1 MGGYVKF
8 AHISD
13 THIKNLKYHYEYR
26 VIFEQLYQSLREEKV
41 DYIVHCGDVAHT
53 KTQISPEYVEMC
65 SQFFESLADIAPTYA
80 ILGNHDGNLK
90 NSSRQDALTPI
101 FNALN
106 HPDLHLLK
114 DSGET
119 NIDDKFCL
127 NVLSV
132 FDRDNWIKPTD
143 TDKINIALYHG
154 SISNCKTDINWTMT
168 NGEDDLSI
176 FKDFDFSMLG
186 DIHRRQF
193 LDEAG
198 RVWYAGSTVQQNHG
212 ETNDKGILIWDIK
225 SKDEWEIEPVVFVN
239 PKPFVTIELTAKGR
253 MPRGANVPEGARLR
267 IVSNNNLPLNVMKRA
282 MDIAKHRFKPEVVTF
297 LNRAAG
303 ERSDVTDLTDNLKTE
318 NLRDINIQEELMDEY
333 LKDYQADAP
342 TMEKVYE
349 LNRKYKKMVEDED
362 DISRNVNWKLTNFEF
377 DNLFNYG
384 EGNNIS
390 FDALGGITGVFGKNF
405 SGKSSI
411 IDAVLWTLFNT
422 TSKNE
427 RKNLNVINQN
437 RDFCRGKIT
446 IDVGHLTYTVERTA
460 EKYTKRLKGEE
471 TLEAKTDLNFE
482 VHDSVSDEI
491 TSLNG
496 LSRNLTDANIR
507 KHFGE
512 CEDFLISSMSAQHG
526 ALAFIDEGSTRRK
539 EIIAKFLDLEIFEKK
554 FKIAKEDSTDLKGA
568 LKRLEARNY
577 DEELL
582 VAAAALEDKRL
593 ILSNH
598 ERECTARKAEI
609 ATLAQSCEELKASIQ
624 AIPADVINVADT
636 KREIRKRNMQATSLL
651 LANKQH
657 GEGLKA
663 CRETTEKIDEYL
675 LKINIEK
682 LTQQQGAIDE
692 LKIQHQT
699 NQSQLD
705 EYQQE
710 ILNIEKKS
718 KLLDGIP
725 CGTEYP
731 SCKFIRDANV
741 AVANLSHTAASRQ
754 ASKTTVESIR
764 GKIESLRPDFVSDQ
778 IKKHTTITEKRNTT
792 IHEIAELNLSI
803 ERNQASVERI
813 NYELRDLEE
822 QKQKYEENKEA
833 IENFEEFSAELDRCG
848 AKLAAA
854 EVQLDV
860 CQNETLEMYKAV
872 GSLEQKVESTT
883 AQKQEYIGLQEEY
896 AAYDLYMR
904 CMHTSGIAYD
914 IIKRKLPVINQEIAK
929 VLANIV
935 DFEIF
940 FEDSGKKFDIFIK
953 HPRHEPRPIEMASGA
968 EKTMGAMAIRL
979 ALLSVSSL
987 PKSDLFILDE
997 PGTALDEENMEGF
1010 IRILELIKVYFKN
1023 VLLISHLDSLKDCV
1037 DMQVV
1042 IEKKDGYARVNQ

>member
-1 MGGYVKF
+1 VKF

-26 VIFEQLYQSLREEKV
+26 VVFEQLYEKLREENV

-106 HPDLHLLK
+106 HPNLHLLK

-119 NIDDKFCL
+119 VLDDTFCL

-132 FDRDNWIKPTD
+132 FDRDRWMTPTD

-168 NGEDDLSI
+168 NGEDELSI
-176 FKDFDFSMLG
+176 FEDYDFAMLG
-186 DIHRRQF
+186 DIHRRQH
-193 LDEAG
+193 LDEVG

-225 SKDEWEIEPVVFVN
+225 SKDDWEIEPHVFIN
-239 PKPFVTIELTAKGR
+239 PKPFVTLELTTKGR
-253 MPRGANVPEGARLR
+253 MPKGADVPPGARLR
-267 IVSNNNLPLNVMKRA
+267 IVSNNNLPLSVMKRA
-282 MDIAKHRFKPEVVTF
+282 TDIAKHRFKPEVVTF

-303 ERSDVTDLTDNLKTE
+303 TRGDVTELTDNLKTE
-318 NLRDINIQEELMDEY
+318 NLRDINVQEELMDEY
-333 LKDYQADAP
+333 LKDYQVDSS
-342 TMEKVYE
+342 TMEKIYE
-349 LNRKYKKMVEDED
+349 LNRKYKKLVEDND

-384 EGNNIS
+384 EGNNVG
-390 FDALGGITGVFGKNF
+390 FDKLNGITGVFGKNF

-437 RDFCRGKIT
+437 RDSARGKLT
-446 IDVGHLTYTVERTA
+446 IDVGHYTYTVERTA

-471 TLEAKTDLNFE
+471 TIEAKTDLNFE
-482 VHDSVSDEI
+482 VYDNVANET

-496 LSRNLTDANIR
+496 LSRIHTDSNIR
-507 KHFGE
+507 KHFGA

-554 FKIAKEDSTDLKGA
+554 FKFAKDDSTDLKGA
-568 LKRLEARNY
+568 LKRLESRNY
-577 DEELL
+577 DEELEEAVVL
-582 VAAAALEDKRL
+582 LDAKRVEVAG
-593 ILSNH
+593 H
-598 ERECTARKAEI
+598 ESECTLLKEEI
-609 ATLAQSCEELKASIQ
+609 EQTNNSCEELRNSIE
-624 AIPADVINVADT
+624 AIPEEIINVVDT
-636 KREIRKRNMQATSLL
+636 KREIKKKQIQAHSLEAENKQYTEDLHTKREISVKIEEYLSTTNSDTLNEQMQAIDCL
-651 LANKQH
+651 
-657 GEGLKA
+657 
-663 CRETTEKIDEYL
+663 TE
-675 LKINIEK
+675 
-682 LTQQQGAIDE
+682 QR
-692 LKIQHQT
+692 
-699 NQSQLD
+699 S
-705 EYQQE
+705 EYQSSMDGLLQQ
-710 ILNIEKKS
+710 IGDIEKKS
-718 KLLDGIP
+718 HLLDGIP
-725 CGTEYP
+725 CGTQY
-731 SCKFIRDANV
+731 SQCKFIRDAHV
-741 AVANLSHTAASRQ
+741 AVANLPHVDKEHKSAQMKVSL
-754 ASKTTVESIR
+754 VEK
-764 GKIESLRPDFVSDQ
+764 KIASLRPDFVRDRLEKYNA
-778 IKKHTTITEKRNTT
+778 IIEKKNSVT
-792 IHEIAELNLSI
+792 HEIADLNLSI
-803 ERNQASVERI
+803 ERNQTSIERI
-813 NYELRDLEE
+813 KYELKDLEE
-822 QKQKYEENKEA
+822 KKEKYEENKEV
-833 IENFEEFSAELDRCG
+833 IENFEEFTTELSACMT
-848 AKLAAA
+848 KLETAS
-854 EVQLDV
+854 VKYDS
-860 CQNETLEMYKAV
+860 CQQQTLELYKDV
-872 GSLEQKVESTT
+872 GSMEQKVESVKE
-883 AQKQEYIGLQEEY
+883 QKQEYKDLQEEFS
-896 AAYDLYMR
+896 AYDLYMR
-904 CMHTSGIAYD
+904 CMHSSGIAYD

-953 HPRHEPRPIEMASGA
+953 HPRHDARPIEMASGA
-968 EKTMGAMAIRL
+968 EKTMGAMALRL

-1037 DMQVV
+1037 DMQIV
-1042 IEKKDGYARVNQ
+1042 IEKKSGYAKVNQ

>member
-1 MGGYVKF
+1 VKF

-26 VIFEQLYQSLREEKV
+26 VIFEQLYEKLREEDV

-106 HPDLHLLK
+106 HPNLHLLK

-119 NIDDKFCL
+119 NLDDTFCL

-132 FDRDNWIKPTD
+132 FDRDRWIKPTD
-143 TDKINIALYHG
+143 DSKINIALYHG

-168 NGEDDLSI
+168 YGEDELNI
-176 FKDFDFSMLG
+176 FDDFDFAMLG

-193 LDEAG
+193 LDPAG

-212 ETNDKGILIWDIK
+212 ETNDKGILIWEIK
-225 SKDEWEIEPVVFVN
+225 SKDDWEIEPHVFIN
-239 PKPFVTIELTAKGR
+239 PKPFVTLELTTKGR
-253 MPRGANVPEGARLR
+253 MPRNATVPPGARLR

-303 ERSDVTDLTDNLKTE
+303 ERGDVSEITDTLKAE
-318 NLRDINIQEELMDEY
+318 NLRDINIQEELIDEY
-333 LKDYQADAP
+333 LRDYQVDAP
-342 TMEKVYE
+342 TLEKVYE
-349 LNRKYKKMVEDED
+349 LNRKYKKAVEDNN

-377 DNLFNYG
+377 DDLFNYG
-384 EGNNIS
+384 EGNNVS
-390 FDALGGITGVFGKNF
+390 FDKLNGITGVFGKNF

-437 RDFCRGKIT
+437 KESCRGKLT
-446 IDVGHLTYTVERTA
+446 IDVGHHTYTVERTA
-460 EKYTKRLKGEE
+460 EKYIKRLKGEE
-471 TLEAKTDLNFE
+471 TTEAKTDLNFE
-482 VHDSVSDEI
+482 VYDQATGAT

-496 LSRNLTDANIR
+496 LSRIHTDANIR

-512 CEDFLISSMSAQHG
+512 CEDFLISSMASQHG
-526 ALAFIDEGSTRRK
+526 ALSFIDEGSTRRK

-568 LKRLEARNY
+568 IRRLESRDY
-577 DEELL
+577 DEEFQIATSELN
-582 VAAAALEDKRL
+582 DKRKFL
-593 ILSNH
+593 KRNENKCENFKLDI
-598 ERECTARKAEI
+598 ERAKEDCVK
-609 ATLAQSCEELKASIQ
+609 LQDSIS
-624 AIPADVINVADT
+624 AIPAEVIDVVGT
-636 KREIRKRNMQATSLL
+636 RKEIRNRTAQIVSLESANERHDSNISEKRNI
-651 LANKQH
+651 
-657 GEGLKA
+657 LK
-663 CRETTEKIDEYL
+663 KIEDYISKVDFDI
-675 LKINIEK
+675 LK
-682 LTQQQGAIDE
+682 TQQQEIIDMQRRKE
-692 LKIQHQT
+692 KEQSGLDKII
-699 NQSQLD
+699 S
-705 EYQQE
+705 E
-710 ILNIEKKS
+710 IKEIDKKA

-725 CGTEYP
+725 CGSEYP
-731 SCKFIRDANV
+731 QCKFISDANV
-741 AVANLSHTAASRQ
+741 AVASLPRI
-754 ASKTTVESIR
+754 VESR
-764 GKIESLRPDFVSDQ
+764 GTSVDAVDTLDKKIKSMRPDLVSTQ
-778 IKKHTTITEKRNTT
+778 IDKYQKVLEKKSSLAS
-792 IHEIAELNLSI
+792 EIADCALSI
-803 ERNQASVERI
+803 EMNHASIERVG
-813 NYELRDLEE
+813 YELKELEN
-822 QKQKYEENKEA
+822 KRAIYEENKEA
-833 IENFEEFSAELDRCG
+833 IENFEEFTAELERCSI
-848 AKLAAA
+848 KL
-854 EVQLDV
+854 EKLEDKFEE
-860 CQNETLEMYKAV
+860 CQTDTLEFYKHV
-872 GSLEQKVESTT
+872 GSLEQKVENIQE
-883 AQKQEYIGLQEEY
+883 QKKEYIGLQEEY

-904 CMHTSGIAYD
+904 AMHTSGIAYD

-953 HPRHEPRPIEMASGA
+953 HPRHDARPIEMASGA
-968 EKTMGAMAIRL
+968 EKTMGAMALRL

>member
-1 MGGYVKF
+1 VKF

-26 VIFEQLYQSLREEKV
+26 VIFEQLYEKLREEKV

-53 KTQISPEYVEMC
+53 KTQISPEYVDMC
-65 SQFFESLADIAPTYA
+65 SQFFENLANIAPTYV

-106 HPDLHLLK
+106 NPNLHLLK
-114 DSGET
+114 ESGET
-119 NIDDKFCL
+119 NINDEVCL

-132 FDRDNWIKPTD
+132 FDRDNWIRPTNSD
-143 TDKINIALYHG
+143 RINIALYHG
-154 SISNCKTDINWTMT
+154 SISNCKTDVGWVML
-168 NGEDDLSI
+168 NGEDTMEI
-176 FKDFDFSMLG
+176 FDGFDFAMLG
-186 DIHRRQF
+186 DIHRRQI
-193 LDEAG
+193 LDKVG
-198 RVWYAGSTVQQNHG
+198 RIWYAGSTVQQNHG
-212 ETNDKGILIWDIK
+212 ETNDKGILVWDIQ
-225 SKDEWEIEPVVFVN
+225 SKDDWDVEPFVFKN
-239 PKPFVTIELTAKGR
+239 PKPFITLELTPKGR
-253 MPRGANVPEGARLR
+253 MPKGANVPEGARLR
-267 IVSNNNLPLNVMKRA
+267 IVSHNNLPLNIMKRA
-282 MDIAKHRFKPEVVTF
+282 IDIAKHRFKPEVVTF

-303 ERSDVTDLTDNLKTE
+303 QRGNVTELTDTLKTE

-333 LKDYQADAP
+333 LKDFQVDAS

-349 LNRKYKKMVEDED
+349 LNRKYKKVVEDND
-362 DISRNVNWKLTNFEF
+362 DISRNVNWKLTSFEF

-384 EGNNIS
+384 EGNS
-390 FDALGGITGVFGKNF
+390 VTFDDLNGITGIFGKNY

-411 IDAVLWTLFNT
+411 VDAVLWTLFNT

-437 RDFCRGKIT
+437 KESCRGKLT
-446 IDVGHLTYTVERTA
+446 INVGHLTYTIERTA
-460 EKYTKRLKGEE
+460 EKYIKRLKGEE

-482 VHDSVSDEI
+482 VYDQVSGEI

-496 LSRNLTDANIR
+496 LSRPLTDTNIR
-507 KHFGE
+507 RHFGAS
-512 CEDFLISSMSAQHG
+512 EDFLISSMASQHG

-554 FKIAKEDSTDLKGA
+554 FKLSKEDSTDLKGA

-577 DEELL
+577 DEEIEEASGDLQAKRGEL
-582 VAAAALEDKRL
+582 SVHEQECGSLKEEIEHIAA
-593 ILSNH
+593 
-598 ERECTARKAEI
+598 T
-609 ATLAQSCEELKASIQ
+609 CEELRNSIE
-624 AIPADVINVADT
+624 AIPEEVINVVDT
-636 KREIRKRNMQATSLL
+636 KREIRKKQIQIASLQS
-651 LANKQH
+651 ANKQYSVD
-657 GEGLKA
+657 LSVK
-663 CRETTEKIDEYL
+663 RSISEKIEEYL
-675 LKINIEK
+675 GKINIDV
-682 LTQQQGAIDE
+682 LTEQQGIVDGLRTQKTEKEDLLA
-692 LKIQHQT
+692 
-699 NQSQLD
+699 QLVGD
-705 EYQQE
+705 
-710 ILNIEKKS
+710 IEDIERKS

-725 CGTEYP
+725 CGTDYP
-731 SCKFIRDANV
+731 QCKFIRDANI
-741 AVANLSHTAASRQ
+741 AVANLPH
-754 ASKTTVESIR
+754 VEEQQGDAKGEIHSLKK
-764 GKIESLRPDFVSDQ
+764 KIQSMRPDFIFKQ
-778 IKKHTTITEKRNTT
+778 IDKYSMVTEKRSGLIN
-792 IHEIAELNLSI
+792 EIADFNLSI
-803 ERNQASVERI
+803 EKNQTSIERLG
-813 NYELRDLEE
+813 YELKDLEE
-822 QKQKYEENKEA
+822 KKNKYEENKEA
-833 IENFEEFSAELDRCG
+833 IENFEEFTTELDACNSKLEKAE
-848 AKLAAA
+848 AKYEL
-854 EVQLDV
+854 
-860 CQNETLEMYKAV
+860 CQEQTLELYKEV
-872 GSLEQKVESTT
+872 GSMEQKVESVRE
-883 AQKQEYIGLQEEY
+883 QKQEYVNLQEEY
-896 AAYDLYMR
+896 SAYDLYMR

-968 EKTMGAMAIRL
+968 EKTLCAMALRL

-1037 DMQVV
+1037 DMQIV
-1042 IEKKDGYARVNQ
+1042 IEKKSGYARVNQ

>member
-1 MGGYVKF
+1 MKF

-26 VIFEQLYQSLREEKV
+26 VIFEQLYKKLKEEEV
-41 DYIVHCGDVAHT
+41 DYIVHCGDIAHT

-65 SQFFESLADIAPTYA
+65 SQFFENLADIAPTYA

-101 FNALN
+101 FNALK
-106 HPDLHLLK
+106 HPNLHLLK
-114 DSGET
+114 ESGET
-119 NIDDKFCL
+119 NINDNVCL

-132 FDRDNWIKPTD
+132 FDRENWVKPTNS
-143 TDKINIALYHG
+143 DKINIALYHG
-154 SISNCKTDINWTMT
+154 SISNCKTDVGWVML
-168 NGEDDLSI
+168 NGEDTMEI
-176 FKDFDFSMLG
+176 FDGFDFAMLG
-186 DIHRRQF
+186 DIHRRQI
-193 LDEAG
+193 LDDAG
-198 RVWYAGSTVQQNHG
+198 RIWYAGSTVQQNHG
-212 ETNDKGILIWDIK
+212 ETNDKGILIWNIQSEADW
-225 SKDEWEIEPVVFVN
+225 DVEPIVFKN
-239 PKPFVTIELTAKGR
+239 PKPFITLELTPKGR
-253 MPRGANVPEGARLR
+253 MPKGASIPEGARLR
-267 IVSNNNLPLNVMKRA
+267 LVSNNNLPLNVMKRA

-303 ERSDVTDLTDNLKTE
+303 ERGNVSDITDTLKTE

-333 LKDYQADAP
+333 LKDFQVDAS

-349 LNRKYKKMVEDED
+349 LNRKYKKVVEDND
-362 DISRNVNWKLTNFEF
+362 DISRNVNWKLKNFEF
-377 DNLFNYG
+377 ENLFNYG
-384 EGNNIS
+384 GSNS
-390 FDALGGITGVFGKNF
+390 VCFDELNGITGIFGKNF

-437 RDFCRGKIT
+437 KDSCKGKLT
-446 IDVGHLTYTVERTA
+446 IDVGHLTYTIERTA

-471 TLEAKTDLNFE
+471 TMEAKTDLNFE
-482 VHDSVSDEI
+482 VYDQVSGDT

-496 LSRNLTDANIR
+496 LSRPLTDANIR
-507 KHFGE
+507 RHFGA
-512 CEDFLISSMSAQHG
+512 CEDFLISSMASQHG

-554 FKIAKEDSTDLKGA
+554 FKLSKDDSVDLKGA

-577 DEELL
+577 DEEIEE
-582 VAAAALEDKRL
+582 A
-593 ILSNH
+593 SG
-598 ERECTARKAEI
+598 
-609 ATLAQSCEELKASIQ
+609 ELKAKRSELSTHEQECDSLKEEIAHIAVTCEDLRNSIE
-624 AIPADVINVADT
+624 AIPEEIINVVDT
-636 KREIRKRNMQATSLL
+636 KREIRKKKIQIASLQS
-651 LANKQH
+651 ANKQH
-657 GEGLKA
+657 SVDLSVK
-663 CRETTEKIDEYL
+663 RSISEKIEEYL
-675 LKINIEK
+675 GKINIDVLKEQQGLVDGLRTQKTEK
-682 LTQQQGAIDE
+682 EDVLTQLVG
-692 LKIQHQT
+692 
-699 NQSQLD
+699 
-705 EYQQE
+705 E
-710 ILNIEKKS
+710 IADIERKS

-725 CGTEYP
+725 CGVDYP
-731 SCKFIRDANV
+731 QCKFIRDANI
-741 AVANLSHTAASRQ
+741 AVSNLPHVEEQHIAAKGEAHSLI
-754 ASKTTVESIR
+754 K
-764 GKIESLRPDFVSDQ
+764 KIQSMRPDFIFEQ
-778 IKKHTTITEKRNTT
+778 IDKYNVVTEKRSGLIN
-792 IHEIAELNLSI
+792 EIADFNLSI
-803 ERNQASVERI
+803 EKNQASIERLG
-813 NYELRDLEE
+813 YELKDLNE
-822 QKQKYEENKEA
+822 KKNKYEENKEA
-833 IENFEEFSAELDRCG
+833 IENFEEFTTELDACN
-848 AKLAAA
+848 AKLETA
-854 EVQLDV
+854 EAKYGL
-860 CQNETLEMYKAV
+860 CQEQTLELYKDV
-872 GSLEQKVESTT
+872 GSMEQKVESVRE
-883 AQKQEYIGLQEEY
+883 QKQEYLNLQEEY
-896 AAYDLYMR
+896 SAYDLYMR

-968 EKTMGAMAIRL
+968 EKTLCAMALRL

-1037 DMQVV
+1037 DMQIV
-1042 IEKKDGYARVNQ
+1042 IEKKAGYARVNQ

>member
-1 MGGYVKF
+1 MKF

-26 VIFEQLYQSLREEKV
+26 VIFEQLYEKLREEDV

-106 HPDLHLLK
+106 HPNLHLLK

-119 NIDDKFCL
+119 VLDDTFCL

-132 FDRDNWIKPTD
+132 FDRDRWIKPTD

-154 SISNCKTDINWTMT
+154 SISNCKTDINWTMI
-168 NGEDDLSI
+168 NGEDELNI
-176 FKDFDFSMLG
+176 FEDYDFAMLG

-193 LDEAG
+193 LDEEG

-212 ETNDKGILIWDIK
+212 ETNDKGILIWEIK
-225 SKDEWEIEPVVFVN
+225 SKDDWEIEPHVFIN
-239 PKPFVTIELTAKGR
+239 PKPFVTLELTAKGR
-253 MPRGANVPEGARLR
+253 MPRNAEVPEGARLR

-303 ERSDVTDLTDNLKTE
+303 ERGNVTEITDTLRTE

-333 LKDYQADAP
+333 LKDFQVDSS
-342 TMEKVYE
+342 TVEKIYE
-349 LNRKYKKMVEDED
+349 LNRKYKKLVEDDD
-362 DISRNVNWKLTNFEF
+362 DISRNVNWKLREFEF

-384 EGNNIS
+384 EGNS
-390 FDALGGITGVFGKNF
+390 VLFDELNGITGIFGKNF

-411 IDAVLWTLFNT
+411 VDAVLWTLFNT

-437 RDFCRGKIT
+437 KESCRGKLT
-446 IDVGHLTYTVERTA
+446 IDVGHLTYTIERTA

-471 TLEAKTDLNFE
+471 TMEAKTDLNFE
-482 VHDSVSDEI
+482 VYDQASDNT

-496 LSRNLTDANIR
+496 LSRIHTDNNIR
-507 KHFGE
+507 RHFGASD
-512 CEDFLISSMSAQHG
+512 DFLISSMASQHG

-554 FKIAKEDSTDLKGA
+554 FKLSKDDSTDLKGA
-568 LKRLEARNY
+568 LKRLESRDY
-577 DEELL
+577 DEEL
-582 VAAAALEDKRL
+582 EDASDELQAKRSE
-593 ILSNH
+593 LSAH
-598 ERECTARKAEI
+598 EQGCNNLKSEI
-609 ATLAQSCEELKASIQ
+609 EQITSTCKDLHNSIE
-624 AIPADVINVADT
+624 AIPEEVINVVDT
-636 KREIRKRNMQATSLL
+636 KREIRKKQIQIASFQS
-651 LANKQH
+651 ANNQH
-657 GEGLKA
+657 AVDLSEKRLIS
-663 CRETTEKIDEYL
+663 EKIERYL
-675 LKINIEK
+675 AKINIEV
-682 LTQQQGAIDE
+682 LNE
-692 LKIQHQT
+692 H
-699 NQSQLD
+699 
-705 EYQQE
+705 QE
-710 ILNIEKKS
+710 IVDDLRTEKIEKEDLLAQLFGDIEAIERKS

-725 CGTEYP
+725 CGTDYP
-731 SCKFIRDANV
+731 QCKFIRDANI
-741 AVANLSHTAASRQ
+741 AVANLPH
-754 ASKTTVESIR
+754 VEEQQGSAT
-764 GKIESLRPDFVSDQ
+764 GEVTSLEKKIQSMRPDFIFDQ
-778 IKKHTTITEKRNTT
+778 IDKYRKVTEKRAGLIN
-792 IHEIAELNLSI
+792 EIADFTLSI
-803 ERNQASVERI
+803 EKNQTSIERLG
-813 NYELRDLEE
+813 YELKGLEE
-822 QKQKYEENKEA
+822 KKNKYEENKEA
-833 IENFEEFSAELDRCG
+833 IENFEEFTTELDACN
-848 AKLAAA
+848 AKLEKA
-854 EVQLDV
+854 EAKYGLHQE
-860 CQNETLEMYKAV
+860 QTLELYKDV
-872 GSLEQKVESTT
+872 GSMEQKVQSIRE
-883 AQKQEYIGLQEEY
+883 QKQEYVDLQEEY
-896 AAYDLYMR
+896 SAYDLYMR

-968 EKTMGAMAIRL
+968 EKTLCAMALRL

-997 PGTALDEENMEGF
+997 PGTSLDEENMEGF

-1037 DMQVV
+1037 DMQIV
-1042 IEKKDGYARVNQ
+1042 IEKKSGYARVNQ

>member
-1 MGGYVKF
+1 VKF

-26 VIFEQLYQSLREEKV
+26 IIFEQLYEKLREENV

-65 SQFFESLADIAPTYA
+65 SQFFENLADIAPTYA

-106 HPDLHLLK
+106 HPNLHLLK

-119 NIDDKFCL
+119 VLDDTFCL

-132 FDRDNWIKPTD
+132 FDRDRWMTPTD

-168 NGEDDLSI
+168 NGEDELSI
-176 FKDFDFSMLG
+176 FEDYDFAMLG
-186 DIHRRQF
+186 DIHRRQY

-225 SKDEWEIEPVVFVN
+225 SKDDWEIEPHVFIN
-239 PKPFVTIELTAKGR
+239 PKPFVTLELTAKGR
-253 MPRGANVPEGARLR
+253 MPRGASIPDGARLR

-303 ERSDVTDLTDNLKTE
+303 ERGDVTEITDSLKTE
-318 NLRDINIQEELMDEY
+318 NLRNINIQEELMDEY
-333 LKDYQADAP
+333 LKEYQVEAS
-342 TMEKVYE
+342 TLEKVYE

-362 DISRNVNWKLTNFEF
+362 DISRNVNWKLSNFKF
-377 DNLFNYG
+377 DNLFNFG
-384 EGNNIS
+384 EDNSVN
-390 FDALGGITGVFGKNF
+390 FEELNGITGIFGKNY

-427 RKNLNVINQN
+427 RKNLNVINQHK
-437 RDFCRGKIT
+437 DSCRGCLT
-446 IDVGHLTYTVERTA
+446 IEVGHLTYTVERTA
-460 EKYTKRLKGEE
+460 EKYIKRLKGEE
-471 TLEAKTDLNFE
+471 TTEAKTDLNFE
-482 VHDSVSDEI
+482 VYDQVSGET

-496 LSRNLTDANIR
+496 LSRIHTDANIR

-512 CEDFLISSMSAQHG
+512 CEDFLISSMASQHG
-526 ALAFIDEGSTRRK
+526 ALSFIDEGSTRRK

-568 LKRLEARNY
+568 LKRLESRDY
-577 DEELL
+577 DEELE
-582 VAAAALEDKRL
+582 VANSELEEKKDELDEHK
-593 ILSNH
+593 I
-598 ERECTARKAEI
+598 E
-609 ATLAQSCEELKASIQ
+609 CEELKQEISHITTTCRELHSSIE
-624 AIPADVINVADT
+624 AIPEEIINVVDT
-636 KREIRKRNMQATSLL
+636 RKEIRKKQTQLSSLESS
-651 LANKQH
+651 NKQLTVDIEVNK
-657 GEGLKA
+657 GIS
-663 CRETTEKIDEYL
+663 EKIEEYL
-675 LKINIEK
+675 GKINIESLYK
-682 LTQQQGAIDE
+682 QQKSTDDLRLQKAEEEACLTE
-692 LKIQHQT
+692 LAQLIEDIERK
-699 NQSQLD
+699 SQLL
-705 EYQQE
+705 E
-710 ILNIEKKS
+710 
-718 KLLDGIP
+718 GIP
-725 CGTEYP
+725 CGTDYP
-731 SCKFIRDANV
+731 QCKFIRDANV
-741 AVANLSHTAASRQ
+741 AVANLPHAEKQQTKKAQNLNAID
-754 ASKTTVESIR
+754 K
-764 GKIESLRPDFVSDQ
+764 KIQSMRPDFVLDQVQKYEKVVEKKVKIASD
-778 IKKHTTITEKRNTT
+778 IADINLSLERN
-792 IHEIAELNLSI
+792 EASI
-803 ERNQASVERI
+803 ERLS
-813 NYELRDLEE
+813 YELRELED
-822 QKQKYEENKEA
+822 KKNKYEENREA
-833 IENFEEFSAELDRCG
+833 IENFEEFTTE
-848 AKLAAA
+848 
-854 EVQLDV
+854 LDV
-860 CQNETLEMYKAV
+860 CNSKLEKVEIKHEACQQQILELYKDV
-872 GSLEQKVESTT
+872 GYMEQKVENIEN
-883 AQKQEYIGLQEEY
+883 QKQEYLDLQGEY
-896 AAYDLYMR
+896 SAYDLYMR

-914 IIKRKLPVINQEIAK
+914 IIKRKLPVINQEVAK

-1037 DMQVV
+1037 DMQIV